1 MFLDAFTHALCYV
14 TQDSNSTQT
23 PEVRTSTLS
32 APTGLLDWIN
42 HTIEDG
48 TKLSKLDGMLDGL
61 LHGINEGAEDVV
73 KLSTLD
79 GMLDSFLDGI
89 NEGIEDGT
97 KFVNLN

>member
-48 TKLSKLDGMLDGL
+48 TKLSKLDGFIEDSLE
-61 LHGINEGAEDVV
+61 GINNG
-73 KLSTLD
+73 
-79 GMLDSFLDGI
+79 F
-89 NEGIEDGT
+89 EDG
-97 KFVNLN
+97 V